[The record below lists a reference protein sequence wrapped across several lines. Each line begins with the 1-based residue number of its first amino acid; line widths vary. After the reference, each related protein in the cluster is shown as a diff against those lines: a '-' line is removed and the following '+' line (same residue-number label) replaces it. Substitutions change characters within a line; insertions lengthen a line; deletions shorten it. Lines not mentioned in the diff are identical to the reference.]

1 MNYIGILMLTVVILF
16 SIVFMIKVILSLF
29 GK

>member
-29 GK
+29 GR